1 MRAELADLETRRR
14 RNLQAYQAGAI
25 TLGDLAQQNA
35 PLVARDAELRA
46 QMAERGGVPDGVGEL
61 GALRPGAARRLVA
74 SLRNEP
80 VEAQLLFLSRLYE
93 AVEIHR
99 GYVLVRYAGGVLEPI
114 KLDSSWV
121 WHGEDSVPW

>member
-1 MRAELADLETRRR
+1 MRTELSDLETRRR

-25 TLGDLAQQNA
+25 TLEDLAQQNA

-46 QMAERGGVPDGVGEL
+46 QMAEGTGVPDGVDEL

-74 SLRNEP
+74 SLRGEP
-80 VEAQLLFLSRLYE
+80 VEVQLAFLSRLYE
-93 AVEIHR
+93 SVEIHR
-99 GYVLVRYAGGVLEPI
+99 GYVLLRYAGGVLEPV
-114 KLDSSWV
+114 KLDASWV